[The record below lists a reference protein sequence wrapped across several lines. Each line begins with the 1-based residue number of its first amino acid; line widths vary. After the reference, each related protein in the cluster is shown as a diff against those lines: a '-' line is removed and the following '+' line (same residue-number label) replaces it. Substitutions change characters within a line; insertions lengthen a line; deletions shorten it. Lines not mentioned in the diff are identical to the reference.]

1 MNLKQMELDKEVK
14 QIELDDVRNALD
26 EQLREN
32 SLLKQEKK

>member
-1 MNLKQMELDKEVK
+1 MELDKEVK